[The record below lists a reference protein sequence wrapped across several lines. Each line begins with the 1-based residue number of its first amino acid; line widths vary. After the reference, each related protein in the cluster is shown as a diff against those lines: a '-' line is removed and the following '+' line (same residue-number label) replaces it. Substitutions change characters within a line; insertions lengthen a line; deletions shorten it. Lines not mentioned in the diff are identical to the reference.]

1 MVYQILTNIKRKK
14 TLLLLQDDTMYA
26 YKACIVV
33 PQQKWIVFVKIKIY
47 ENKKD
52 YNRTW
57 K

>member
-52 YNRTW
+52 YNRT
-57 K
+57 